1 MSNTPLVDC
10 HAHIWMKDMPRI
22 GNSLHPLA
30 YDFPVEDYVSILDR
44 HGVAFAVLAA
54 ASNFG
59 DYNDYMIDCLRRHHK
74 RLRGTVILKP
84 TVERMVMEQMKRDGV
99 VGIRL
104 MLVEQSLPD
113 LTTFEYRAFL
123 RRIRDL
129 DWHVHLL
136 VEQERLSQVL
146 PPLLES
152 GVKLVFDHFG
162 RPDPV
167 TGTKGEGYQSIL
179 RAVQS
184 GRCWVKMSAAYRH
197 PLQAKNCAHVL
208 LSEVGPDRLVW
219 ASDCPFAGH
228 EGQVSYQDT
237 IDWLVE
243 HVPDADAR
251 RKIFGETALALYF
264 S

>member
-1 MSNTPLVDC
+1 MSNVPLVDC
-10 HAHIWMKDMPRI
+10 HAHIWLKDLPRI
-22 GNSLHPLA
+22 GKSLHPLA

-44 HGVAFAVLAA
+44 HGVKFAVLAA

-59 DYNDYMIDCLRRHHK
+59 DYNDYMIDCLRRHP

-104 MLVEQSLPD
+104 MLVDQPVPD
-113 LTTFEYRAFL
+113 LASFEYRSFL

-136 VEQERLSQVL
+136 IEEARLSQVL

-152 GVKLVFDHFG
+152 GVKLVFDHLG

-167 TGTKGEGYQSIL
+167 TGVQSAGFQSIL

-184 GRCWVKMSAAYRH
+184 GRCWVKMSAGYRH
-197 PLQAKNCAHVL
+197 PVQGRNCAQVL

-219 ASDCPFAGH
+219 ASDCPFAGY
-228 EGQVSYQDT
+228 EGKIAYQET
-237 IDWLVE
+237 IDWLVAC
-243 HVPDADAR
+243 VPDADAR
-251 RKIFGETALALYF
+251 RKIFGETALGLYF